1 MTSAVPSRA
10 RTCSR
15 AGSSAAARKTSQVTA
30 GAATTLDSTPSL
42 ASCSWVPVKASV
54 AIRMD
59 TANPIPAIAPTPA
72 TAAQPTGGRSLPW
85 LTLVSSHDAPVMPT
99 GFPAT

>member
-1 MTSAVPSRA
+1 MSSAVPSAA
-10 RTCSR
+10 RICSR
-15 AGSSAAARKTSQVTA
+15 AGSRRVARKTSQVTA
-30 GAATTLDSTPSL
+30 GAATTVVRTPSL
-42 ASCSWVPVKASV
+42 ASCSWVPVKARV

-72 TAAQPTGGRSLPW
+72 TVAQPTGGRSRPRLSR
-85 LTLVSSHDAPVMPT
+85 VSSHDAPVMPA